1 MTNEHLIILV
11 LICVNILSLTI
22 GYILCKI
29 QTIYNDTYSQQKP
42 VSFFTK
48 QPIQKSVN
56 IDETKYVVNI
66 KTENLEKKY
75 DTLGE
80 IKQTTDSISS
90 SVNKLKN
97 LKG

>member
-1 MTNEHLIILV
+1 MTTEHLIILV
-11 LICVNILSLTI
+11 LICVNILSLII
-22 GYILCKI
+22 GYVLCKI
-29 QTIYNDTYSQQKP
+29 QIIYNNTYSQQKP

-48 QPIQKSVN
+48 PSTQQFVN

-75 DTLGE
+75 NTLGE
-80 IKQTTDSISS
+80 IKQTTDNISS

>member
-1 MTNEHLIILV
+1 MSNEHLLILI
-11 LICVNILSLTI
+11 LAIVNILSLSV
-22 GYILCKI
+22 GYLLCKI
-29 QTIYNDTYSQQKP
+29 QNIYISTISDQKP

-48 QPIQKSVN
+48 QPQSKVN
-56 IDETKYVVNI
+56 IDDTKYVVNI

-75 DTLGE
+75 TKLGE
-80 IKQTTDSISS
+80 VKQTSDDISS